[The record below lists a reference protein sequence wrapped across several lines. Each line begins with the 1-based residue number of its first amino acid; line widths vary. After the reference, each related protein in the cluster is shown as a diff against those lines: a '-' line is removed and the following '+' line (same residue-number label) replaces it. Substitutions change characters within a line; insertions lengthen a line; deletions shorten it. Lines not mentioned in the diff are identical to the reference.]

1 MGGVALL
8 SRQVGY
14 RQGLP
19 SPEILEA
26 VQGYTLLRTYRNG
39 WIELSTDGEQLW
51 VEAERK

>member
-1 MGGVALL
+1 MGGVALFT
-8 SRQVGY
+8 RQVGY

-26 VQGYTLLRTYRNG
+26 VQGYTLLRTDRNG
-39 WIELSTDGEQLW
+39 WIELITDREQMW